1 MRAAVV
7 VALSAGW
14 AAAQPARPG
23 DLSIAGYINW
33 IDRVSAEIG
42 DGQAA
47 VSPSIVGD
55 IPPSWRIRTEAGSFD
70 VSNGALIRDLR
81 ALATKP
87 DPLLH
92 TRVREELLALR
103 RGAAGF
109 EAPPA
114 NREPARAR
122 LLQILDDQEFQ
133 GIHGPTWR
141 DRLRQQ
147 ILQIVQSLLERLA
160 GSSAI
165 PTLSDILVYVLVA
178 FAVIVLALWAYAVAG
193 RGGTHPIDRAGTRG
207 GVSRAWQIWFAD
219 AQKAA
224 ARGDWREAIHLVYW
238 CGVSFLEARSAWAPD
253 RARTP
258 REYLRLLAASSE
270 HRPAL
275 TDLTKNFEL
284 VWSRNRLCRR
294 QPFRRSA
301 RESGGA
307 RVPAALSPGD
317 RRLFLGAGVLLVVL
331 VGGTALLTEGAGN
344 VRELPSSYSVASGGA
359 KAAYRLLTDSGYEVE
374 RWEQSLTALPNGEG
388 TTLILAEPESA
399 PTRETSVPRSCNSS
413 SRAALWW
420 RRACPGA
427 CFSRNGT
434 WHPIRSP
441 V

>member
-1 MRAAVV
+1 MIARIRGSTIAHHALSRVEGRRHAMLAVVV

-23 DLSIAGYINW
+23 DLSIGGYINW
-33 IDRVSAEIG
+33 IDRVSGEIG

-47 VSPSIVGD
+47 VSQSIVGD

-103 RGAAGF
+103 RGAVDF

-178 FAVIVLALWAYAVAG
+178 FAVIVLALWAYRSLARETRTQSIVPEHVAVSA
-193 RGGTHPIDRAGTRG
+193 
-207 GVSRAWQIWFAD
+207 RAWQIWFAD

-238 CGVSFLEARSAWAPD
+238 CGVSFLEARGAWPPD

-258 REYLRLLAASSE
+258 REYLRLLASSSE

-284 VWSRNRLCRR
+284 VWY
-294 QPFRRSA
+294 
-301 RESGGA
+301 G
-307 RVPAALSPGD
+307 
-317 RRLFLGAGVLLVVL
+317 
-331 VGGTALLTEGAGN
+331 
-344 VRELPSSYSVASGGA
+344 
-359 KAAYRLLTDSGYEVE
+359 TDSADASRFGE
-374 RWEQSLTALPNGEG
+374 ALANLE
-388 TTLILAEPESA
+388 
-399 PTRETSVPRSCNSS
+399 
-413 SRAALWW
+413 ALGC
-420 RRACPGA
+420 RPL
-427 CFSRNGT
+427 
-434 WHPIRSP
+434 
-441 V
+441 